1 MKSGIAKPNTPP
13 LLPRRA
19 RESSK
24 RDYGRLL
31 ILAGSTGYTGA
42 PNFASRSAVRSGA
55 GLVWLGVPERI
66 YGICALKMSG
76 IDPDK
81 YSGWAFG
88 MGLERAA
95 MRRFK
100 IADLRLL
107 FENDVRFL
115 EQF

>member
-55 GLVWLGVPERI
+55 GLVWLGVPGRRPCRRWRP
-66 YGICALKMSG
+66 GS
-76 IDPDK
+76 
-81 YSGWAFG
+81 SGWTA
-88 MGLERAA
+88 
-95 MRRFK
+95 
-100 IADLRLL
+100 
-107 FENDVRFL
+107 
-115 EQF
+115 